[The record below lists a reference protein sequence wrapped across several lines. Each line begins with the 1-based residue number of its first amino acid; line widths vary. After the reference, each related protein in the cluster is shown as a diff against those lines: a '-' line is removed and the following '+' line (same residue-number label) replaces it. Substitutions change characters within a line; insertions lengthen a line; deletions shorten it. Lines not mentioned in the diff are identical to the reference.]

1 MLVNN
6 AAIALTGP
14 VASTE
19 PAAATSLIAVNAS
32 ALTQI
37 TMRLLPGMVNRGCGT
52 ILNVA
57 STGAHQ
63 PVPYL
68 AVYSASKAYVLSFT
82 EALWAETRGSG
93 VRVVAVSPGP
103 TDTPMNSGAGRA
115 VPAAGGGHRPAGPDG
130 GQALDR
136 RRGGQRGRDPRRG
149 EALPRPG
156 RSGTRRAPVPAA
168 VVISGAG

>member
-93 VRVVAVSPGP
+93 VR
-103 TDTPMNSGAGRA
+103 AGRCRQSW
-115 VPAAGGGHRPAGPDG
+115 PHRYPDE
-130 GQALDR
+130 Q
-136 RRGGQRGRDPRRG
+136 RGGASGPRGRWWTPPCGPRRG
-149 EALPRPG
+149 TSPRP
-156 RSGTRRAPVPAA
+156 
-168 VVISGAG
+168 